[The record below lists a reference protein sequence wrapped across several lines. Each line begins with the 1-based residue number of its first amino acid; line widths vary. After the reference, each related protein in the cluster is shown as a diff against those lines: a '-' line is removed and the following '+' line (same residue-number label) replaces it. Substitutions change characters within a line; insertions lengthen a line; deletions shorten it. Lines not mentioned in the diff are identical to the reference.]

1 MRTSSIR
8 KKSNGDL
15 PVTPLN
21 RKLLRDL
28 WRIKG
33 QAIAIGAV
41 IAVGV
46 LMLVMMSG
54 LVTSLEETRRAYYER
69 YRLADVFAPVNRAP
83 EHLMAELAAI
93 PGVAAAEGRVSGSAL
108 IDITGL
114 DLPLRAQAVSL
125 PDFGKPRLN
134 DIHLT
139 DGRRLESDHPDE
151 ILLLQS
157 FAKAHGLQPG
167 DTLSATTNGKRR
179 KLRIVGLAQAPE
191 FLYTAAP
198 GELISDDSRFGVI
211 WMSRT
216 ALAAAYDMEGAFN
229 EAILSLSRNAQVPEV
244 LDAADRILEPYGALG
259 AYGLEDQ
266 LSNRF
271 VTEEITGLQAT
282 STSVPPIFLAVAAF
296 LLYIVISRMVQSERE
311 EIGLI
316 KAFGYTNL
324 EVGTH
329 YFKLIITIAVGGAA
343 VGCLLGIA
351 SGRAL
356 VDVYLLYY
364 KFPFLVFQLDP
375 ASFVTGFLVS
385 VGSASAGGVLVL
397 RRVFALTPATAMSPP
412 VPPDYSRTGRIGQAL
427 NAVLDQ
433 PSRMVLR
440 RVTRQPGRMIGAVIG
455 IASGMALSVSMIGI
469 MGGFDD
475 MIDLTFNVIDR
486 SDVTVSFNEAMSD
499 TTVFELQSLPGVIEV
514 EPVRIVSVILHHGL
528 KNRRG
533 AINGLVSSPRL
544 NRAVDKNM
552 RTIHLREGG
561 IVLAQALA
569 DILDAKPGDTLIAEV
584 REGRRPMLSIP
595 LVGVTESL
603 LGAPAF
609 MQLDA
614 LNRALKEPNR
624 ISAAYLRIDS
634 AHSGAIYRTLK
645 DMPAVAGVSL
655 KNDAR
660 AALQK
665 QMDTGAGAMRYIMAL
680 IAAVITFGIVYNAAR
695 IAYAERAR
703 DLASLRVIGF
713 TNAEAAFVLLGE
725 LALVTLAAIPLGA
738 LLGYYLSFA
747 IAAGFSTDLYQI
759 PAAISADSIAIAA
772 IAVMLAAIAS
782 GWLVKRDMDRAEL
795 VSALKT
801 RE

>member
-1 MRTSSIR
+1 MS
-8 KKSNGDL
+8 
-15 PVTPLN
+15 PLN

-46 LMLVMMSG
+46 LLLVMQSG
-54 LVTSLEETRRAYYER
+54 LVTSLDETRRAYYER

-83 EHLMAELAAI
+83 AQRIADLAAI

-108 IDITGL
+108 IDIPGL
-114 DLPLRAQAVSL
+114 DLPLQARAVSL

-134 DIHLT
+134 DIYLNE
-139 DGRRLESDHPDE
+139 GRRLESDHPDE
-151 ILLLQS
+151 ILLLKS
-157 FAKAHGLQPG
+157 FAKAHGLQSG
-167 DTLSATTNGKRR
+167 DSLSATMNGARR
-179 KLRIVGLAQAPE
+179 ELRIVGLAQSPE

-211 WMSRT
+211 WMSRS

-229 EAILSLSRNAQVPEV
+229 EALLSLERNARLPAV
-244 LDAADRILEPYGALG
+244 LDTADRILDPYGALG

-266 LSNRF
+266 FSNSF
-271 VTEEITGLQAT
+271 ITEEIDGLRAT
-282 STSVPPIFLAVAAF
+282 NASVPPIFLGVAAF

-311 EIGLI
+311 EIGLV
-316 KAFGYTNL
+316 KAFGYTNV
-324 EVGTH
+324 EVGAH
-329 YFKLIITIAVGGAA
+329 YLKLVLTIAAGGAA
-343 VGCLLGIA
+343 AGCLLGIV

-356 VDVYLLYY
+356 VDIYLLYY

-385 VGSASAGGVLVL
+385 VSSASVGGVLVL

-412 VPPDYSRTGRIGQAL
+412 VPPDYSRSGRIGQAL
-427 NAVLDQ
+427 NTVLDQ

-440 RVTRQPGRMIGAVIG
+440 RLTRQPGRMAGAVIG
-455 IASGMALSVSMIGI
+455 IALGMALSVAMIGI
-469 MGGFDD
+469 MSGFDR
-475 MIDLTFNVIDR
+475 MIELSFNVIDR

-499 TTVFELQSLPGVIEV
+499 KTVYELQSIPGVIEV
-514 EPVRIVSVILHHGL
+514 EPVRMVSVILRHGL
-528 KNRRG
+528 KSHRG
-533 AINGLVSSPRL
+533 AINGLLALPRL
-544 NRAVDKNM
+544 NRAVDSDLKS
-552 RTIHLREGG
+552 IYLREGG
-561 IVLAQALA
+561 IILAQSLA
-569 DILDAKPGDTLIAEV
+569 NKLGVNPGDTLTVEV
-584 REGRRPMLSIP
+584 REGRRPVLSIP
-595 LVGVTESL
+595 VVGVTTTL

-614 LNRALKEPNR
+614 LNRALGEPNR
-624 ISAAYLRIDS
+624 VSAAYLRIDS
-634 AHSGAIYRTLK
+634 AESAAIYRTLK

-655 KNDAR
+655 KSDAR

-665 QMDTGAGAMRYIMAL
+665 QMDTGAGATRFIMAA

-713 TNAEAAFVLLGE
+713 TNGEAAFVLLGE
-725 LALVTLAAIPLGA
+725 LAVVTLLALPMGA

-747 IAAGFSTDLYQI
+747 IAIGFSTDLYQI
-759 PAAISADSIAIAA
+759 PASVSLESYAIAA
-772 IAVMLAAIAS
+772 IAVLIAAITS
-782 GWLVKRDMDRAEL
+782 GWLVKRDMDRLEL